1 MYEEIL
7 NSKHLSQS
15 LCVFMHLPQRAY
27 SISETAKVFRLSVR
41 MSAGILNTL
50 TAHNFL
56 KSVTKHNKKYF
67 YYKPSI
73 DVPSWFK
80 SKLLKP
86 KKKLEDP
93 LFEDLKKLALKGVFL
108 TGIFCGL
115 PNLPV
120 DLLLVGR
127 VDLKKLNKFLDKWQ
141 QIMGLELNYSIMSEE
156 EFVERRNT
164 FDKFIKD
171 IFDHRNLVVVD
182 RLGKK

>member
-15 LCVFMHLPQRAY
+15 LSIFMHLPQRAY
-27 SISETAKVFRLSVR
+27 SINESAKLLRLSLRVT
-41 MSAGILNTL
+41 ANILNTL
-50 TAHNFL
+50 TFHNFL
-56 KSVTKHNKKYF
+56 KSVSKHNKKYF
-67 YYKPSI
+67 FYKPRTE
-73 DVPSWFK
+73 VPSWFK

-86 KKKLEDP
+86 KKKLDDP
-93 LFEDLKKLALKGVFL
+93 LFEDIRKLSLKGAFL

-115 PNLPV
+115 PALPV
-120 DLLLVGR
+120 DLLLVGKI
-127 VDLKKLNKFLDKWQ
+127 DLKKLNKFLEKWEK
-141 QIMGLELNYSIMSEE
+141 IMGLEINYSIMSEN
-156 EFVERRNT
+156 EFIERRDT